1 MSGTIHL
8 QPVSGPSAWRAADLR
23 AGRSWVHRL
32 TQENVADLEAA
43 LARVKERGL
52 AFASVEAQDFPLP
65 SLAALLGRLR
75 EELRDGRGLALVK
88 GLPVGRY
95 TDADAATIFWG
106 IGTHLGT
113 AVTQNAAGDL
123 MGHVYDRGLDY
134 AQRTVRAYQ
143 VRAEL
148 LMHCDNSDV
157 VGLLCLRQARS
168 GGASLLSSAMT
179 IYNEILRTH
188 PEHLGVLFSGF
199 VYDRKGEQGPGEPAF
214 SQKIPVF
221 SVSRGLVSC
230 RYARSYIEQAPKSTG
245 IALSPTER
253 EVLDH
258 FDAVARRDDV
268 CFGFSMEPGDMQFAN
283 NYVVL
288 HGRTEFDDHPERERK
303 RHLLRLWLEVPG
315 VRDTAAD
322 TVRYG
327 FTRFGNHGKSA
338 RQWLARAAA
347 PA

>member
-8 QPVSGPSAWRAADLR
+8 QTVTEPSAWRAAELR
-23 AGRSWVHRL
+23 ADRSWVHRL
-32 TQENVADLEAA
+32 TAENVADLEAA
-43 LARVKERGL
+43 LARVKARGL
-52 AFASVEAQDFPLP
+52 AIVNVEAQDFPLP
-65 SLAALLGRLR
+65 SLAPLLERVR
-75 EELRDGRGLALVK
+75 EELQDGRGLALVK

-95 TDADAATIFWG
+95 TDEDAAIIFWG
-106 IGTHLGT
+106 IGTQLGT
-113 AVTQNAAGDL
+113 AITQNAAADL

-134 AQRTVRAYQ
+134 TQRTVRAYQ

-148 LMHCDNSDV
+148 LMHCDNSDL
-157 VGLLCLRQARS
+157 VGLLCLRQARA

-221 SVSRGLVSC
+221 SVSHGVVSC

-268 CFGFSMEPGDMQFAN
+268 RFGFTMEPGDMQFAN
-283 NYVVL
+283 NYLVL
-288 HGRTEFDDHPERERK
+288 HGRTEFDDHPEVERK

-315 VRDTAAD
+315 LRDIASDAVRF
-322 TVRYG
+322 G
-327 FTRFGNHGKSA
+327 FTRFGNHGKTA
-338 RQWLARAAA
+338 REWLARASA